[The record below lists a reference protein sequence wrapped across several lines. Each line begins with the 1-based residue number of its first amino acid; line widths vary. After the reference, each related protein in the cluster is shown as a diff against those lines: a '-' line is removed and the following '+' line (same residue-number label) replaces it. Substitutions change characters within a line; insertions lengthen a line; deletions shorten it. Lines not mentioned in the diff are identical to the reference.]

1 MSELEVLLGKTRLLN
16 QLVQR
21 QTEKPTDFS
30 ELASTLSKLTESNI
44 YVIGGKGEI
53 MGSYEAPGLN
63 KPMVGSRILDE
74 NLLTEEYLEWLSS
87 FFETGVGCRVSPETL
102 LTIIPVYGGLKRLGT
117 LVLAKPEEC
126 TTQELI
132 LAEVGATVI
141 GLEILRG
148 QTEKAERLN
157 RKKEAVAQA
166 MAVLSYSEIEAVK
179 YIFKELNG
187 DEGFVVAIRLADKY
201 MLTRSVIVNAL
212 RKLESAGVIQ
222 ARSLGMK
229 GTYIK
234 VMNEL
239 LHEQLAKMG

>member
-1 MSELEVLLGKTRLLN
+1 M
-16 QLVQR
+16 
-21 QTEKPTDFS
+21 
-30 ELASTLSKLTESNI
+30 
-44 YVIGGKGEI
+44 
-53 MGSYEAPGLN
+53 
-63 KPMVGSRILDE
+63 
-74 NLLTEEYLEWLSS
+74 
-87 FFETGVGCRVSPETL
+87 

-117 LVLAKPEEC
+117 LVLAKSEEC

-148 QTEKAERLN
+148 QSEQTERLN
-157 RKKEAVAQA
+157 RKKEAVQQA

-179 YIFKELNG
+179 YIFQELDG

-239 LHEQLAKMG
+239 LHEHLAKMG

>member
-1 MSELEVLLGKTRLLN
+1 MNELEVLLGKTRLLN

-21 QTEKPTDFS
+21 QSDNPPDFE
-30 ELASTLSKLTESNI
+30 ELSSSLSRLTESHVCI
-44 YVIGGKGEI
+44 IGEKGEI
-53 MGSYEAPGLN
+53 LGSCNYPGLSQ
-63 KPMVGSRILDE
+63 PMIGGRQLSETI
-74 NLLTEEYLEWLSS
+74 LTEEYLEWLAS
-87 FFETGVGCRVSPETL
+87 FFETGVGCRVAPETL
-102 LTIIPVYGGLKRLGT
+102 LTVIPIYGGPLRLGT
-117 LVLAKPEEC
+117 VVLAKPEEFS
-126 TTQELI
+126 TSAII

-141 GLEILRG
+141 GLQILRFLSE
-148 QTEKAERLN
+148 QAEKIN
-157 RKKEAVAQA
+157 RKKDAVAQA
-166 MAVLSYSEIEAVK
+166 LAVLSYSEIEAVK
-179 YIFKELNG
+179 YIFKELEG

-234 VMNEL
+234 VLNDY